1 MRWLRMLYKGRI
13 KVYVLV
19 DDSLCPIGAHNGAQ
33 FRYSLKPEAA
43 CYSAKRANLSYIAGE
58 SALLLEGAD
67 VSPAR
72 RAPGSKKKETAPKSL
87 PKEVLP
93 DGTSMPPNT
102 IVIYTDGG
110 ASPNPGDA
118 GLGVLMLYGEHVLEI
133 WEYLGKTTNNV
144 AELTAILRALENVRN
159 KALPIQL
166 YSDSSYAIGV
176 LTGTMRAS
184 KNLTL
189 IAQVREEMAKCPRL
203 VLLKVRAH
211 VGIAHNE
218 HVDRLVGVARETK
231 ASGTRRGHL
240 PEVDSI

>member
-1 MRWLRMLYKGRI
+1 MLFKGRI
-13 KVYVLV
+13 KVYVPV
-19 DDSLCPIGAHNGAQ
+19 DDSLCPIEADGGVQ
-33 FRYSLKPEAA
+33 FRYSLKREAV

-58 SALLLEGAD
+58 TALSSNEAE
-67 VSPAR
+67 VSPVR

-87 PKEVLP
+87 PKEMLP
-93 DGTSMPPNT
+93 DGAMPSNT

-159 KALPIQL
+159 KALPIHL

-176 LTGTMRAS
+176 LTGAMRAS

-189 IAQVREEMAKCPRL
+189 IAQVREEMVKCPRL

-240 PEVDSI
+240 SEVDSI